1 MPRFYITTPIYY
13 ANDAPHVGHAYTTVN
28 ADALA
33 RWHRLI
39 GDETKFLT
47 GTDEHGQKVA
57 DAAEKNN
64 QLPQEWTDL
73 QSERYRQAWQGLD
86 IQYDDFIRTTEPRHF
101 ESVQKFLTAIYDNGY
116 IYKDI

>member
-1 MPRFYITTPIYY
+1 MARFYITTPIYY
-13 ANDAPHVGHAYTTVN
+13 ANDAPHVGTAYTTVN

-57 DAAEKNN
+57 DAAAKND

-73 QSERYRQAWQGLD
+73 KSQQFRQAWEALD
-86 IQYDDFIRTTEPRHF
+86 ISYDDFIGRTGW
-101 ESVQKFLTAIYDNGY
+101 SYAC
-116 IYKDI
+116 